1 MKLTKQQIVNKWKS
15 LKKNFKEVNDHN
27 SKTGADRIDW
37 RHKEAVDEDYGNKAS
52 TRVSV
57 SSDKD
62 R

>member
-1 MKLTKQQIVNKWKS
+1 MKLTKQQIVNEWKS
-15 LKKNFKEVNDHN
+15 LKKYFKVVNDHS
-27 SKTGADRIDW
+27 SKTGADHIDW
-37 RHKEAVDEDYGNKAS
+37 RHKVALDEDYGNKAS